1 MKMSLFHH
9 DGLGEARNDVADSD
23 ERTGI
28 FSDLKVVCGGRE
40 WNLHRN
46 ILSSRCEWFDK
57 ALRGDFR
64 EAHTQEI
71 MIQEFD
77 PGDIELMLEYIY
89 IGDIDFELQRG
100 EAPLIDICIRF
111 YDLADF
117 FALPKLQ
124 ECAVSQFRQ
133 YNTRKCAPLQNQ
145 FWKRDIDNIDEI
157 LYDLRAAYG
166 QNTVAGDAFRGLMAT
181 FVHETRFRFFRCQQ
195 FIALL
200 DEIPELAADVLTT
213 MIRSGEFMH
222 ITYPE
227 ACSACLRHKSDK
239 EHHSHTIISSMS
251 RAYSLCIACANETK
265 QQVTELEQKS
275 YNTAEIRGQQML
287 AHGKAEGRAEFLVEE
302 LREIKTSLA
311 ARYGQL
317 TDFSCEKA
325 KMAERTRG
333 LKLKAD
339 KYQRKEQQGTDTTKT
354 KQKQLDDMAARKP
367 EDDWNAD
374 RKMYEHQ
381 EGEAA
386 NAKVRFEFLG
396 TEADRMQQELTD
408 TTTTRDQAQRTLAEA
423 DRGFNLVRDKIKTVR
438 KNTSSL
444 WRRHGRIMT
453 GRNSA
458 RDLEAEPGGLRLEVA
473 RLTGVTEDQQTR
485 LATAKATQDTTE
497 DHLSNTKQ
505 KFRERGLEE
514 LSLEDQCKED
524 LASQATRL
532 SQSEGSANNYQN
544 KLTQAEG
551 QIAQIQ
557 QSIEQPCGMSMTGEW
572 QLATSRLGRD
582 IAKAQRLVIAANSAL
597 EHAKDGHTVTAKELR
612 QVRQL
617 VAERMSRSVDSLSET
632 MCLDFLR
639 SFCDAGEKAT
649 SPPSPSV
656 HHQLPARRPWAIDA
670 PWLKGV
676 TAGCLNHDVNLSQT
690 VARLTELIHR
700 AELGEND
707 IKLAFYLVH
716 GIIECNQFQHSTD
729 LSAELT
735 PYTLSTPVIMSA
747 IMSAIK
753 PFASVKANVPR
764 GTLLGVYG
772 DSHHIH
778 TIEKYMKQKMR
789 VLIVGMSNDMSHF
802 VYAVC
807 GKAEGD
813 ISKKSFD
820 GHEILIIIKGG
831 NPAEPTWLPYYV
843 YTDRDVAVRIS
854 NYCAD
859 ATTLPG
865 APWTSRKTWPTLPN
879 GKRGC
884 ANVEDAIEGTELPD
898 ILLGCKLKYKTPFEA
913 GDQRVLKPDAR
924 VPVIACR
931 SLAPKH
937 EQQPKL
943 TSGIHFFK
951 SYDLP
956 STVEDD
962 LKEIIKALAPTDI
975 LEPYGLMKLALLN
988 WWHDNPAEKLSDY
1001 LAFFKTMVLYVMR
1014 VNLAAF
1020 PKMSAFIES
1029 CRTVDTARM
1038 RAALDQSKP
1047 EALGSLW
1054 PCDIKCFGQVAL
1066 TSREQRTGDDLIA
1079 VNQTDE
1085 MLGDLRRYQ
1094 YHDYGYDQTLLAKT
1108 RDPDELYRTI
1118 IHHSQYST
1126 WAVSPTTDDTLE
1138 KLDEGAIKSSFE
1150 TPLPYAKI
1158 SFPYKEGGLYH
1169 VGMLT
1174 VDADGATKTGQA
1186 KVGGA
1191 PLAGGSSA
1199 EVDDRKNAVAALEKE
1214 LDDIKAEI
1222 PTLEDSLAKHEQDE
1236 QDTEASIGLN
1246 AGKPFMVKLLQN
1258 GLAELRTESIPAAKA
1273 KLDAQRKLHDDKT
1286 NEVDIAKAALK
1297 KAEDDKAEADKAAQ
1311 DDQKKRRPSRDLSN
1325 PPKRINNGAELLEAT
1340 ETIMQIPPAYPH
1352 HIVFGIDAIR
1362 TERGLEWLNV
1372 SSLYDIIKVK
1382 GRGSSTAARDITKTK
1397 AFLKPL
1403 AKTLPDYL
1411 DDIWSKAPSEET
1423 GDEYQQY
1430 LTDMVTA
1437 TLELHQ
1443 AVMPEVYD
1451 LCDGLEDVYNREK
1464 HEFGGRGQHV

>member
-367 EDDWNAD
+367 EDDRNAE

-381 EGEAA
+381 EVEAA
-386 NAKVRFEFLG
+386 NAKARVEFLEK
-396 TEADRMQQELTD
+396 EADRMQQEPTD
-408 TTTTRDQAQRTLAEA
+408 ITTARDQAQRTLTEA
-423 DRGFNLVRDKIKTVR
+423 DRDSNIGAACKRYLHLLQKQDCQKEHQQSLETAREEHDRTKQQLTVT
-438 KNTSSL
+438 KQQLQASEESINALADST
-444 WRRHGRIMT
+444 
-453 GRNSA
+453 

-473 RLTGVTEDQQTR
+473 RLTG
-485 LATAKATQDTTE
+485 DTTE

-597 EHAKDGHTVTAKELR
+597 EHAKDGHTVTEKELR

-690 VARLTELIHR
+690 VARLTELVHR

-716 GIIECNQFQHSTD
+716 GIIECS
-729 LSAELT
+729 
-735 PYTLSTPVIMSA
+735 
-747 IMSAIK
+747 
-753 PFASVKANVPR
+753 
-764 GTLLGVYG
+764 
-772 DSHHIH
+772 
-778 TIEKYMKQKMR
+778 
-789 VLIVGMSNDMSHF
+789 
-802 VYAVC
+802 
-807 GKAEGD
+807 
-813 ISKKSFD
+813 
-820 GHEILIIIKGG
+820 
-831 NPAEPTWLPYYV
+831 
-843 YTDRDVAVRIS
+843 
-854 NYCAD
+854 
-859 ATTLPG
+859 
-865 APWTSRKTWPTLPN
+865 
-879 GKRGC
+879 
-884 ANVEDAIEGTELPD
+884 
-898 ILLGCKLKYKTPFEA
+898 
-913 GDQRVLKPDAR
+913 
-924 VPVIACR
+924 
-931 SLAPKH
+931 
-937 EQQPKL
+937 
-943 TSGIHFFK
+943 TSG
-951 SYDLP
+951 SL
-956 STVEDD
+956 S
-962 LKEIIKALAPTDI
+962 
-975 LEPYGLMKLALLN
+975 
-988 WWHDNPAEKLSDY
+988 EK
-1001 LAFFKTMVLYVMR
+1001 
-1014 VNLAAF
+1014 
-1020 PKMSAFIES
+1020 
-1029 CRTVDTARM
+1029 
-1038 RAALDQSKP
+1038 
-1047 EALGSLW
+1047 
-1054 PCDIKCFGQVAL
+1054 
-1066 TSREQRTGDDLIA
+1066 
-1079 VNQTDE
+1079 
-1085 MLGDLRRYQ
+1085 
-1094 YHDYGYDQTLLAKT
+1094 
-1108 RDPDELYRTI
+1108 
-1118 IHHSQYST
+1118 
-1126 WAVSPTTDDTLE
+1126 
-1138 KLDEGAIKSSFE
+1138 
-1150 TPLPYAKI
+1150 
-1158 SFPYKEGGLYH
+1158 
-1169 VGMLT
+1169 
-1174 VDADGATKTGQA
+1174 
-1186 KVGGA
+1186 
-1191 PLAGGSSA
+1191 
-1199 EVDDRKNAVAALEKE
+1199 DR
-1214 LDDIKAEI
+1214 
-1222 PTLEDSLAKHEQDE
+1222 
-1236 QDTEASIGLN
+1236 
-1246 AGKPFMVKLLQN
+1246 
-1258 GLAELRTESIPAAKA
+1258 
-1273 KLDAQRKLHDDKT
+1273 
-1286 NEVDIAKAALK
+1286 
-1297 KAEDDKAEADKAAQ
+1297 
-1311 DDQKKRRPSRDLSN
+1311 
-1325 PPKRINNGAELLEAT
+1325 
-1340 ETIMQIPPAYPH
+1340 
-1352 HIVFGIDAIR
+1352 
-1362 TERGLEWLNV
+1362 
-1372 SSLYDIIKVK
+1372 
-1382 GRGSSTAARDITKTK
+1382 RDI
-1397 AFLKPL
+1397 
-1403 AKTLPDYL
+1403 
-1411 DDIWSKAPSEET
+1411 
-1423 GDEYQQY
+1423 
-1430 LTDMVTA
+1430 M
-1437 TLELHQ
+1437 
-1443 AVMPEVYD
+1443 AVMPGIHSTGAD
-1451 LCDGLEDVYNREK
+1451 LLGSRSSSFAAYWNFMKRME
-1464 HEFGGRGQHV
+1464 